1 MADRPLST
9 PLPAD
14 LPENWTTGQTV
25 APSGADVG
33 LSQQHGYNYLMEQV
47 NAAQRAAN
55 AINESFDTISGKR
68 TCRVTVGTSTAG
80 WTQADCDYL
89 CDGTDD
95 QEELNAAIAAVLAK
109 GGGEIAVLGGEYSI
123 TEKIDVSAVKTSV
136 SITGEMR
143 ATIFNLSDVVG
154 GGIAMGTADKSVVIR
169 LYGITFRRLNSDKTA
184 GIKFEKGSIVIDS
197 CTFQNVSV
205 FNSYLGDTPV
215 RFIFCNNHMEVDAAS
230 GSNGTN
236 LQIMGGSNANF
247 IISNNTFIVSDFVN
261 SDLQIVYMLIAD
273 YNDTD
278 ISNAVFVGNTVETNG
293 CLGRV
298 SCSIEGPVVVTGNS
312 FSWCN
317 IDIRFTLF
325 SNNFVSNG
333 WVHAAAGAVVS
344 FNNVML
350 GYIQAWG
357 NSTVSGNFVK
367 ALADQPAIIAH
378 KMGSNVQKDASP
390 CIIGNNIAAGS
401 IGVYLRKDDWM
412 PNTSISK
419 ALVCSNRIFGC
430 TTPIQIDDNWSEC
443 LLTDNLFPT
452 GSNIVNNGKNN
463 IVRLNSD
470 DPGEGGGGG
479 TAGVSSFNGRA
490 GAVTPQGGD
499 YTAAMVGARPNTWT
513 PTAAEVGA
521 VSAGSVA
528 AMQVLTQ
535 TEYDALTT
543 KDAATL
549 YLIKE

>member
-109 GGGEIAVLGGEYSI
+109 GGGEIAVLGGEYAI
-123 TEKIDVSAVKTSV
+123 AEKIELSAPNASV
-136 SITGEMR
+136 SIAGEAG
-143 ATIFNLSDVVG
+143 ATVFTLESQVGMEIGWEESGSTVV
-154 GGIAMGTADKSVVIR
+154 R
-169 LYGITFRRLNSDKTA
+169 HFGITFQPTA
-184 GIKFEKGSIVIDS
+184 SLESSVISYRHGTILFDT
-197 CTFQNVSV
+197 CTFRNINIETSAAGDSPRKFV
-205 FNSYLGDTPV
+205 F
-215 RFIFCNNHMEVDAAS
+215 INNRMEVDEAS
-230 GSNGTN
+230 GTSFAGLGVLCEHRSNFVISNNVFIVTNRTNNN
-236 LQIMGGSNANF
+236 LQI
-247 IISNNTFIVSDFVN
+247 VN
-261 SDLQIVYMLIAD
+261 LYAFTYDDL
-273 YNDTD
+273 D
-278 ISNAVFVGNTVETNG
+278 ISNVIFVGNTIKTNG
-293 CLGRV
+293 SPGRV
-298 SCSIEGPVVVTGNS
+298 SFSSTGPVSVTGNA
-312 FSWCN
+312 FSDCK
-317 IDIRFTLF
+317 IDLREGLF
-325 SNNFVSNG
+325 SNNIVSNG
-333 WVHAAAGAVVS
+333 EIHAAPKTVVS
-344 FNNVML
+344 FNSVMF
-350 GYIQAWG
+350 GSIWAWG
-357 NSTVSGNFVK
+357 DSTVSGNFVK

>member
-68 TCRVTVGTSTAG
+68 TCRVTVGTSAAG

-95 QEELNAAIAAVLAK
+95 QEELNAAIVAVLAK